1 MLKDRD
7 AVAIVAV
14 RDIDRA
20 REFYESLLGLPL
32 VEEGPGDVLVFN
44 TGSTSLMVYPSA
56 EAGSNRANAVVWPC
70 GHEFD
75 AIVADLERKG
85 VAFEHY
91 PGMDDTR
98 VDGNVHVSGPMRLAW
113 FKDPDGNI
121 LHINNF

>member
-7 AVAIVAV
+7 AMPIVAV
-14 RDIDRA
+14 ADIDRA
-20 REFYESLLGLPL
+20 REFYESVLGLPL

-44 TGSTSLMVYPSA
+44 TGSTSLVVYPSA
-56 EAGSNRANAVVWPC
+56 EAGSNRANAVVWSC

-75 AIVADLERKG
+75 GIVADLERKG

-91 PGMDDTR
+91 AGMDDTR
-98 VDGNVHVSGPMRLAW
+98 IEGNVHVSGPMRLAW